1 MAPIEDYA
9 LLGDLHTAALVGRDG
24 AIDWLCL
31 PRFDHPACFAALLGD
46 EDAGTW
52 RLAPA
57 AGGVTS
63 RRSYRGETLVLES
76 EWDTSDGTVRVI
88 DCMPPRDESA
98 AVVRLV
104 QGLSGRV
111 PMRMDLR
118 LRFDYGHVVPWVR
131 REDDDLK
138 AVAGPDAVWLRTP
151 VRLRGEDRKTIAEF
165 EVESGQCI
173 PFVLSHNASHLR
185 RPHPVDAEAVIADTE
200 RFWTEWASN

>member
-57 AGGVTS
+57 AGGVAS
-63 RRSYRGETLVLES
+63 RRSYRSETLVLES

-88 DCMPPRDESA
+88 DCMPPRDEITIRGA
-98 AVVRLV
+98 
-104 QGLSGRV
+104 
-111 PMRMDLR
+111 
-118 LRFDYGHVVPWVR
+118 
-131 REDDDLK
+131 
-138 AVAGPDAVWLRTP
+138 TP
-151 VRLRGEDRKTIAEF
+151 VHLVVEPGFDPQIGSSAMIAN
-165 EVESGQCI
+165 SLHR
-173 PFVLSHNASHLR
+173 VLAARAGWLTVADLPPAHPRQDAS
-185 RPHPVDAEAVIADTE
+185 
-200 RFWTEWASN
+200 